1 MAKEVTNKTLLYS
14 FDPDEAYT
22 YNANHGTEYP
32 LNGFPPGVNGRRYKK
47 TRFIDW
53 NPIPE
58 DIIVRHTGSQIMVSF
73 DLLFPP
79 EDIKDPSIC
88 IFQMRSKRLE
98 LQNLICEQIN
108 FFTALYDPE
117 NDLLTSML
125 IAKYVT
131 DVEKYTI
138 ANFDEYYRELF
149 DILFPEPTIR
159 RIQQMVDD
167 NNVGDDVIGQ
177 FSPDFVRD
185 VYIVS
190 FMIKIMHIYIEH
202 FIISSG
208 NSPKDMFELSAR
220 AFTYIMENMDPDKN
234 NITDPVLRLE
244 RKRAMYTNLY
254 SYVNTTVSQSVT
266 QNSNIYDMQAING
279 VTGPTTTHVIMRK
292 TLICDGLIKLTFA
305 NTWDKINKRPK
316 ESCVGLITTI
326 VKNAA
331 FQMRRIQLRYS
342 LANVDDISQLLDDDV
357 TSSSPISLIRSFNP
371 GEFTCMYKDLNTII
385 ANIALDIDISPVNY
399 YLENLPVMNDLS
411 KLLVKTFLYN
421 MFHCSIS
428 IDTLTMKQKYIL
440 LLYVRSKIMEIRML
454 SEEDT
459 KGDPVINILMGKVTT
474 TPNQTVTKKDMATIK
489 KFVKSNNLKDFL
501 LSEANVTTFL
511 ENILRCV
518 WCSYTIVN
526 HNDSSL
532 LDTPLHYDSI
542 QMSLSLLETV
552 VSIFEFLKHGGI

>member
-14 FDPDEAYT
+14 FDVDETYT
-22 YNANHGTEYP
+22 YNAKHGTEYP
-32 LNGFPPGVNGRRYKK
+32 YNGFPPGINRRYKK

-58 DIIVRHTGSQIMVSF
+58 DIIVRHAGSQIIVSF
-73 DLLFPP
+73 DLLFPN
-79 EDIKDPSIC
+79 DNLDPNIGR
-88 IFQMRSKRLE
+88 FQMRSKRLE

-108 FFTALYDPE
+108 FFTALYDPD

-138 ANFDEYYRELF
+138 ATFDEYYRELF
-149 DILFPEPTIR
+149 DILFPESTIKK
-159 RIQQMVDD
+159 IQKMVDD
-167 NNVGDDVIGQ
+167 NNVGDDVVGQ

-234 NITDPVLRLE
+234 RIEDPKLRQE
-244 RKRAMYTNLY
+244 RRMAMYTNLY

-305 NTWDKINKRPK
+305 NTWDRINKRPK

-342 LANVDDISQLLDDDV
+342 LANVDDVSQLLDDDV

-371 GEFTCMYKDLNTII
+371 GEFQCMYSDLGEII
-385 ANIALDIDISPVNY
+385 ANIALDIDVSPVNY

-411 KLLVKTFLYN
+411 KLLVKTVLYN
-421 MFHCSIS
+421 RFHSSIS

-440 LLYVRSKIMEIRML
+440 LLYVRSMIMKIRTL

-474 TPNQTVTKKDMATIK
+474 TATQTLTKKDMASIK
-489 KFVKSNNLKDFL
+489 KFVKINNLKTFL
-501 LSEANVTTFL
+501 LNEANVDTFT
-511 ENILRCV
+511 ENILKCV
-518 WCSYTIVN
+518 MSSYTIVN
-526 HNDSSL
+526 HNDPSL
-532 LDTPLHYDSI
+532 LNTQLHYDSN
-542 QMSLSLLETV
+542 QMTLALLETV
-552 VSIFEFLKHGGI
+552 VSIFEVL

>member
-14 FDPDEAYT
+14 FDVDETYT

-32 LNGFPPGVNGRRYKK
+32 YNGFPPGINKRYKK

-58 DIIVRHTGSQIMVSF
+58 DIIVRHAGSQIIVSF
-73 DLLFPP
+73 DLLFPN
-79 EDIKDPSIC
+79 DNLDPNIGR
-88 IFQMRSKRLE
+88 FQMRSKRLE

-108 FFTALYDPE
+108 FFTALYDPD

-138 ANFDEYYRELF
+138 ATFDEYYRELF
-149 DILFPEPTIR
+149 DILFPESTIEK
-159 RIQQMVDD
+159 IHKMVDE
-167 NNVGDDVIGQ
+167 NNVGDDVVGQ
-177 FSPDFVRD
+177 FSPEFVRD

-220 AFTYIMENMDPDKN
+220 AFTYIMENMDPEKN
-234 NITDPVLRLE
+234 RIADPKLRQE
-244 RKRAMYTNLY
+244 RRMAMYTNLY

-305 NTWDKINKRPK
+305 NTWDRINKRPK

-342 LANVDDISQLLDDDV
+342 LANVDDVSQLLDDDV

-371 GEFTCMYKDLNTII
+371 GEFQCMYSDLGEII

-411 KLLVKTFLYN
+411 KLLVKTVLYN
-421 MFHCSIS
+421 RFHSSIS

-440 LLYVRSKIMEIRML
+440 LLYVRSMIMKIRTL

-474 TPNQTVTKKDMATIK
+474 TATQTLTKKDMASIK
-489 KFVKSNNLKDFL
+489 KFVKINNLKTFL
-501 LSEANVTTFL
+501 LNEANVDTFT
-511 ENILRCV
+511 ENILKCV
-518 WCSYTIVN
+518 MSSYTIVN

-532 LDTPLHYDSI
+532 LNTQLHYDSN
-542 QMSLSLLETV
+542 QMTLALLETV
-552 VSIFEFLKHGGI
+552 VSIFEVL

>member
-14 FDPDEAYT
+14 FDPDETYT
-22 YNANHGTEYP
+22 YNANHGTVYP
-32 LNGFPPGVNGRRYKK
+32 LNGFPPGLNKRYKK
-47 TRFIDW
+47 TVFIDW

-58 DIIVRHTGSQIMVSF
+58 DIIVRHSGSQIIVSF
-73 DLLFPP
+73 DLLFPN
-79 EDIKDPSIC
+79 DIVDPNIC

-108 FFTALYDPE
+108 FFTALYDQD

-125 IAKYVT
+125 IAKYIT
-131 DVEKYTI
+131 DAEQYTI
-138 ANFDEYYRELF
+138 ASFNEYYEKLF
-149 DILFPEPTIR
+149 EILFPESTIEKIR
-159 RIQQMVDD
+159 KMVDE
-167 NNVGDDVIGQ
+167 NNVGDDVVGQ

-190 FMIKIMHIYIEH
+190 FMIKVMHIYIEH

-220 AFTYIMENMDPDKN
+220 AFTYIMENMDPDK
-234 NITDPVLRLE
+234 LRIPDKKIREE
-244 RKRAMYTNLY
+244 RCRAMYTNLY

-279 VTGPTTTHVIMRK
+279 VTGPTTTHVVMRK

-316 ESCVGLITTI
+316 ESCVGLISTI

-371 GEFTCMYKDLNTII
+371 GEFTITYKDLNTII

-411 KLLVKTFLYN
+411 KLLVKTVLYN
-421 MFHCSIS
+421 RFHCSIS

-440 LLYVRSKIMEIRML
+440 LLYVRSMIMKMRTL

-459 KGDPVINILMGKVTT
+459 VSDPVINILMGKVTT
-474 TPNQTVTKKDMATIK
+474 TPTQSLTKKDMTSIR
-489 KFVKSNNLKDFL
+489 KFVKLNSLKTYL
-501 LSEANVTTFL
+501 LSEANVNTFI

-518 WCSYTIVN
+518 MSSYTIVN
-526 HNDSSL
+526 HNDPSL
-532 LDTPLHYDSI
+532 LNTALHYDSN
-542 QMSLSLLETV
+542 QMTLALLETV
-552 VSIFEFLKHGGI
+552 VSMFEVL

>member
-14 FDPDEAYT
+14 FDVDETYT
-22 YNANHGTEYP
+22 YNAKHGTEYP
-32 LNGFPPGVNGRRYKK
+32 YNGFPPGINRRYKK

-58 DIIVRHTGSQIMVSF
+58 DIIVRHAGSQIIVSF
-73 DLLFPP
+73 DLLFPN
-79 EDIKDPSIC
+79 DNLDPNIGR
-88 IFQMRSKRLE
+88 FQMRSKRLE

-108 FFTALYDPE
+108 FFTALYDPD

-138 ANFDEYYRELF
+138 ATFDEYYRELF
-149 DILFPEPTIR
+149 DILFPESTIKK
-159 RIQQMVDD
+159 IQKMVDD
-167 NNVGDDVIGQ
+167 NNVGDDVVGQ

-234 NITDPVLRLE
+234 RIEDPKLRQE
-244 RKRAMYTNLY
+244 RRMAMYTNLY

-305 NTWDKINKRPK
+305 NTWDRINKRPK

-326 VKNAA
+326 VKNSA

-342 LANVDDISQLLDDDV
+342 LANVDDVSQLLDDDV

-371 GEFTCMYKDLNTII
+371 GEFQCMYSDLGEII
-385 ANIALDIDISPVNY
+385 ANIALDIDVSPVNY

-411 KLLVKTFLYN
+411 KLLVKTVLYN
-421 MFHCSIS
+421 RFHSSIS

-440 LLYVRSKIMEIRML
+440 LLYVRSMIMKIRTL

-474 TPNQTVTKKDMATIK
+474 TATQTLTKKDMASIK
-489 KFVKSNNLKDFL
+489 KFVKINNLKTFL
-501 LSEANVTTFL
+501 LNEANVDTFT
-511 ENILRCV
+511 ENILKCV
-518 WCSYTIVN
+518 MSSYTIVN
-526 HNDSSL
+526 HNDPSL
-532 LDTPLHYDSI
+532 LNTQLHYDSN
-542 QMSLSLLETV
+542 QMTLALLETV
-552 VSIFEFLKHGGI
+552 VSIFEVL

>member
-14 FDPDEAYT
+14 FDVDETYT

-32 LNGFPPGVNGRRYKK
+32 YNGFPPGINKRYKK

-58 DIIVRHTGSQIMVSF
+58 DIIVRHAGSQIIVSF
-73 DLLFPP
+73 DLLFPN
-79 EDIKDPSIC
+79 DNLDPNIGR
-88 IFQMRSKRLE
+88 FQMRSKRLE

-108 FFTALYDPE
+108 FFTALYDPD

-138 ANFDEYYRELF
+138 ATFDEYYRELF
-149 DILFPEPTIR
+149 DILFPESTIEK
-159 RIQQMVDD
+159 IHKMVDE
-167 NNVGDDVIGQ
+167 NNVGDDVVGQ
-177 FSPDFVRD
+177 FSPEFVRD

-220 AFTYIMENMDPDKN
+220 AFTYIMENMDPEKN
-234 NITDPVLRLE
+234 RIADPKLRQE
-244 RKRAMYTNLY
+244 RRMAMYTNLY

-305 NTWDKINKRPK
+305 NTWDRINKRPK

-342 LANVDDISQLLDDDV
+342 LANVDDVSQLLDDDV

-371 GEFTCMYKDLNTII
+371 GEFQCMYSDLGEII
-385 ANIALDIDISPVNY
+385 ANIALDIDISPVDY

-411 KLLVKTFLYN
+411 KLLVKTVLYN
-421 MFHCSIS
+421 RFHSSIS

-440 LLYVRSKIMEIRML
+440 LLYVRSMIMKIRTL

-474 TPNQTVTKKDMATIK
+474 TATQTLTKKDMASIK
-489 KFVKSNNLKDFL
+489 KFVKINNLKTFL
-501 LSEANVTTFL
+501 LNEANVDTFT
-511 ENILRCV
+511 ENILKCV
-518 WCSYTIVN
+518 MSSYTIVN
-526 HNDSSL
+526 HNDPSL
-532 LDTPLHYDSI
+532 LNTQLHYDSN
-542 QMSLSLLETV
+542 QMTLALLETV
-552 VSIFEFLKHGGI
+552 VSIFEVL

>member
-14 FDPDEAYT
+14 FDVDETYT
-22 YNANHGTEYP
+22 YNAIRGTEYP
-32 LNGFPPGVNGRRYKK
+32 YNGFPPGINKRYKK

-58 DIIVRHTGSQIMVSF
+58 DIIVRHAGSQIIVSF
-73 DLLFPP
+73 DLLFPN
-79 EDIKDPSIC
+79 DNLDPNIGR
-88 IFQMRSKRLE
+88 FQMRSKRLE

-108 FFTALYDPE
+108 FFTALYDPD

-138 ANFDEYYRELF
+138 ATFDEYYRELF
-149 DILFPEPTIR
+149 DILFPESTIEK
-159 RIQQMVDD
+159 IHKMVDE
-167 NNVGDDVIGQ
+167 NNVGDDVVGQ
-177 FSPDFVRD
+177 FSPEFVRD

-220 AFTYIMENMDPDKN
+220 AFTYIMENMDPEKN
-234 NITDPVLRLE
+234 RIADPKLRQE
-244 RKRAMYTNLY
+244 RRMAMYTNLY

-305 NTWDKINKRPK
+305 NTWDRINKRPK

-342 LANVDDISQLLDDDV
+342 LANVDDVSQLLDDDV

-371 GEFTCMYKDLNTII
+371 GEFQCMYSDLGEII
-385 ANIALDIDISPVNY
+385 ANIALDIDISPVDY

-411 KLLVKTFLYN
+411 KLLVKTVLYN
-421 MFHCSIS
+421 RFHSSIS

-440 LLYVRSKIMEIRML
+440 LLYVRSMIMKIRTL

-474 TPNQTVTKKDMATIK
+474 TATQTLTKKDMASIK
-489 KFVKSNNLKDFL
+489 KFVKINNLKTFL
-501 LSEANVTTFL
+501 LNEANVDTFT
-511 ENILRCV
+511 ENILKCV
-518 WCSYTIVN
+518 MSSYTIVN
-526 HNDSSL
+526 HNDPSL
-532 LDTPLHYDSI
+532 LNTQLHYDSN
-542 QMSLSLLETV
+542 QMTLALLETV
-552 VSIFEFLKHGGI
+552 VSIFEVL

>member
-14 FDPDEAYT
+14 FDVDETYT

-32 LNGFPPGVNGRRYKK
+32 YNGFPPGINKRYKK

-58 DIIVRHTGSQIMVSF
+58 DIIVRHAGSQIIVSF
-73 DLLFPP
+73 DLLFPN
-79 EDIKDPSIC
+79 DNLDPNIGR
-88 IFQMRSKRLE
+88 FQMRSKRLE

-108 FFTALYDPE
+108 FFTALYDPD

-138 ANFDEYYRELF
+138 ATFDEYYRELF
-149 DILFPEPTIR
+149 DILFPESTIEK
-159 RIQQMVDD
+159 IHKMVDE
-167 NNVGDDVIGQ
+167 NNVGDDVVGQ
-177 FSPDFVRD
+177 FSPEFVRD

-220 AFTYIMENMDPDKN
+220 AFTYIMENMDPEKN
-234 NITDPVLRLE
+234 RITDPKLRQE
-244 RKRAMYTNLY
+244 RRMAMYTNLY

-305 NTWDKINKRPK
+305 NTWDRINKRPK

-342 LANVDDISQLLDDDV
+342 LANVDDVSQLLDDDV

-371 GEFTCMYKDLNTII
+371 GEFQCMYSDLGEII
-385 ANIALDIDISPVNY
+385 ANIALDIDISPVDY

-411 KLLVKTFLYN
+411 KLLVKTVLYN
-421 MFHCSIS
+421 RFHSSIS

-440 LLYVRSKIMEIRML
+440 LLYVRSMIMKIRTL

-474 TPNQTVTKKDMATIK
+474 TATQTLTKKDMASIK
-489 KFVKSNNLKDFL
+489 KFVKINNLKTFL
-501 LSEANVTTFL
+501 LNEANVDTFT
-511 ENILRCV
+511 ENILKCV
-518 WCSYTIVN
+518 MSSYTIVN
-526 HNDSSL
+526 HNDPSL
-532 LDTPLHYDSI
+532 LNTQLHYDSN
-542 QMSLSLLETV
+542 QMTLALLETV
-552 VSIFEFLKHGGI
+552 VSIFEVL

>member
-14 FDPDEAYT
+14 FDVDETYT
-22 YNANHGTEYP
+22 YNAKHGTEYP
-32 LNGFPPGVNGRRYKK
+32 YNGFPPGINRRYKK

-58 DIIVRHTGSQIMVSF
+58 DIIVRHAGSQIIVSF
-73 DLLFPP
+73 DLLFPN
-79 EDIKDPSIC
+79 DNLDPNIGR
-88 IFQMRSKRLE
+88 FQMRSKRLE

-108 FFTALYDPE
+108 FFTALYDPD

-138 ANFDEYYRELF
+138 ATFDEYYRELF
-149 DILFPEPTIR
+149 DILFPESTIKK
-159 RIQQMVDD
+159 IQKMVDD
-167 NNVGDDVIGQ
+167 NNVGDDVVGQ

-220 AFTYIMENMDPDKN
+220 AFTYIMENMDPEKN
-234 NITDPVLRLE
+234 RIEDPKLRQE
-244 RKRAMYTNLY
+244 RRMAMYTNLY

-305 NTWDKINKRPK
+305 NTWDRINKRPK

-342 LANVDDISQLLDDDV
+342 LANVDDVSQLLDDDV

-371 GEFTCMYKDLNTII
+371 GEFQCMYSDLGEII
-385 ANIALDIDISPVNY
+385 ANIALDIDVSPVNY

-411 KLLVKTFLYN
+411 KLLVKTVLYN
-421 MFHCSIS
+421 RFHSSIS

-440 LLYVRSKIMEIRML
+440 LLYVRSMIMKIRTL

-474 TPNQTVTKKDMATIK
+474 TATQTLTKKDMASIK
-489 KFVKSNNLKDFL
+489 KFVKINNLKTFL
-501 LSEANVTTFL
+501 LNEANVDTFT
-511 ENILRCV
+511 ENILKCV
-518 WCSYTIVN
+518 MSSYTIVN
-526 HNDSSL
+526 HNDPSL
-532 LDTPLHYDSI
+532 LNTQLHYDSN
-542 QMSLSLLETV
+542 QMTLALLETV
-552 VSIFEFLKHGGI
+552 VSIFEVL